1 MLFAYEALSTDG
13 RFLRDRLE
21 ADDQSAALDSLRQR
35 GLMVVK
41 LEHARDQ
48 APPGGLAGRMWRNRP
63 PGQRDLLLFARQMK
77 MMLESGSAL
86 VPALDAIERQTSKPS
101 FQRIIRTV
109 RGQVEGGESLHEAM
123 RHAPG
128 TFSPIFC
135 NMIAAG
141 EATGMLAESFDRLAA
156 MIHQQVHIRR
166 SVSGA
171 LIYPALLS
179 VLLLGVI
186 GVLVGFVIPRF
197 AKLFESL
204 NHELPWITSLLID
217 ASHVI
222 RTYWPVLAP
231 GLAAAA
237 TLLVLCARL
246 PALRA
251 RAAAVLMAAPL
262 LGGLLRRLQLARIL
276 RVWAAQ
282 LRSHVPLLE
291 TIARSRDVVALPPFA
306 KLIDDVEASVS
317 SGGHMGR
324 ALAQSSLIDPVLASA
339 VTTGEENGR
348 LAEAVE
354 FISQWLDEEN
364 NQAIANLTRT
374 VEPVMLVFM
383 GLVVGFVAMALF
395 IPLFDVATAAG

>member
-251 RAAAVLMAAPL
+251 RA
-262 LGGLLRRLQLARIL
+262 
-276 RVWAAQ
+276 
-282 LRSHVPLLE
+282 
-291 TIARSRDVVALPPFA
+291 
-306 KLIDDVEASVS
+306 
-317 SGGHMGR
+317 
-324 ALAQSSLIDPVLASA
+324 
-339 VTTGEENGR
+339 
-348 LAEAVE
+348 
-354 FISQWLDEEN
+354 
-364 NQAIANLTRT
+364 
-374 VEPVMLVFM
+374 
-383 GLVVGFVAMALF
+383 
-395 IPLFDVATAAG
+395 